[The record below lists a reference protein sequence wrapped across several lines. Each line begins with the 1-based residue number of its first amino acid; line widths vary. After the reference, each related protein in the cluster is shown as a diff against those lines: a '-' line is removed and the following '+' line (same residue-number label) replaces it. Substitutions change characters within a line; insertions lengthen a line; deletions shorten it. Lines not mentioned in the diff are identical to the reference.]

1 MTPDIDDQ
9 LRAQLQSAASA
20 APLDLGTD
28 HGEVLARGRRVVVRR
43 RVLTTAGAA
52 AAALVIAGTIGVL
65 APRPGDG
72 DALPALP
79 TPTTT
84 PTPEV
89 IPTITPSA
97 AATAIP
103 VPTPTAVAT
112 ATPTATGK
120 PDPSRTPTSTP
131 TPNPSRTPSA
141 TPTPG
146 AAWSEPVTVNGVA
159 YSARLVSDTKV
170 TTYPAYKAEVRANG
184 ALAYTRND
192 ANGEH
197 SLVVRSQPRVVF
209 ASFVGPIAD
218 VVSEN
223 EQPVDGESF
232 RSITL
237 RFPSRG
243 VDVPK
248 GTMTITI
255 INLPKPATVDD
266 NGNVTGMVVK
276 LKDGTEQAYCVGY
289 CLPK

>member
-9 LRAQLQSAASA
+9 LRAQLRGAASA
-20 APLDLGTD
+20 APLELGAD

-43 RVLTTAGAA
+43 RALTGLGAA

-79 TPTTT
+79 TATTT

-89 IPTITPSA
+89 TPTITPSA
-97 AATAIP
+97 SVTITPSAT
-103 VPTPTAVAT
+103 VTT
-112 ATPTATGK
+112 
-120 PDPSRTPTSTP
+120 
-131 TPNPSRTPSA
+131 TPSA
-141 TPTPG
+141 TPSRTQPPRRSSTPSPT
-146 AAWSEPVTVNGVA
+146 APSPTRTTTASPQADWSEPVTVNGVA
-159 YSARLVSDTKV
+159 YSARLVRDTKV
-170 TTYPAYKAEVRANG
+170 TTYLAYKAEVRANG

-223 EQPVDGESF
+223 EQPVNGESF

-237 RFPSRG
+237 RFPSGG

-255 INLPKPATVDD
+255 INLPTPATVDD
-266 NGNVTGMVVK
+266 NGNVTDMVVK

-289 CLPK
+289 CFPK